1 MPNVVVK
8 PAHVALIL
16 AGNTRVHAS
25 NVDRIQGG
33 ATAGDEVTVVDTRG
47 NFLGT
52 GWYSPGA
59 RIVVR
64 IASRTPSTKLDA
76 AWLRRCLSQAH
87 EARHEMGLPTNTT
100 NGFRL
105 VNSDGDNI
113 PGLIVD
119 RFNAVAMVQ
128 LQTIG
133 MQRRRTMVIDAIRS
147 VFGIKCIVDR
157 TNAACAKQEGFELQQ
172 GVAWGDDTE
181 RISFSERGIR
191 YDLPMELAISESFSF
206 DRRMLRG
213 RIEQLSRG
221 RRVLDMHCGV
231 GSFALC
237 AARGGAT
244 KVLAIDD
251 NLLALQTGSRCA
263 HNNDLQGRVQ
273 FARGSMRQ
281 MAHKSELSG
290 KFDMVIINASESTR
304 RQPGVR
310 NEQGADT
317 LRKNK
322 ALRWAVGQGCR
333 LLRPSGLMVVSVSNT
348 ETDYV
353 DLPSVEK
360 SMALGAIDAG
370 RGAVIVERWL
380 QGADYPCVAGFCKQE
395 EQLGIIARVRPR

>member
-16 AGNTRVHAS
+16 SGNTHVYAS

-47 NFLGT
+47 NYLGT

-64 IASRTPSTKLDA
+64 IASRHPSTKLDA

-119 RFNAVAMVQ
+119 RFNDVAMVQ
-128 LQTIG
+128 LQTVG

-157 TNAACAKQEGFELQQ
+157 TDAAYAKHEGFELQQ
-172 GVAWGDDTE
+172 GVAWGDETA
-181 RISFSERGIR
+181 RVSFSERGIL
-191 YDLPMELAISESFSF
+191 YDLPMELAISEGFAF
-206 DRRMLRG
+206 ERRMLRG

-221 RRVLDMHCGV
+221 RRVLDMHCNI

-263 HNNDLQGRVQ
+263 YNNDLQGRVQ
-273 FARGSMRQ
+273 FTRGSIRQ
-281 MAHKSELSG
+281 MAHKNELSG
-290 KFDMVIINASESTR
+290 KFDMVIIDASASSRREPNA
-304 RQPGVR
+304 R
-310 NEQGADT
+310 NEVVPDK
-317 LRKNK
+317 LRQKK
-322 ALRWAVGQGCR
+322 ALRWTVGQGCR
-333 LLRPSGLMVVSVSNT
+333 LLRPSGLMVVSVSST
-348 ETDYV
+348 KVDYA
-353 DLPSVEK
+353 SIAE

-370 RGAVIVERWL
+370 RGAVVVERWL
-380 QGADYPCVAGFCKQE
+380 QGADYPCVAGFCEQD